1 MQPTLQ
7 PTLRFPS
14 HIDVAFREAQ
24 AFQKLPPAER
34 VTVLADLIASGLA
47 LIEHSPRREALLE
60 QQRRHE
66 EQWRRFHTELFRQH
80 GY

>member
-1 MQPTLQ
+1 MQ

-14 HIDVAFREAQ
+14 HIEVAFQEAQ
-24 AFQKLPPAER
+24 AFQKLPPEGR
-34 VTVLADLIASGLA
+34 VNVLAGLIASGLA
-47 LIEHSPRREALLE
+47 LIQHSPRREALLE

-80 GY
+80 GF